1 MDLRIRDSLTTQER
15 EDALDD
21 LLKHGFFTQIRL
33 TLTEGVLLVS
43 FALLLGA
50 SNVVI
55 GILAAIPSLAQLLQI
70 PSVFLVEK
78 YHERKKLDLITTS
91 LNRFALLLMAL
102 IPFIA
107 ESAAGLLLLIISVF
121 LQATFVAIGS
131 PAWNSWLRDL
141 VPQDRL
147 GSYFS
152 KRLSI
157 STAVGVPVSLLAGVF
172 VDYWALQNT
181 SAPLV
186 GYSVLFL
193 VAILSGVFAI
203 YYIFKIPE
211 PRLYTAD
218 FKRSFRES
226 ITQPFQ
232 DENFGN
238 LMRFSFV
245 WTLSTALA
253 APFFSVYLLSQLGLS
268 VPSAIFFTVLT
279 QTASIGFFRL
289 WGRLSD
295 RYSNKSVLQVTVP
308 MYMIGVLL
316 WTFTTLPGYHV
327 FTIPLLLV
335 IHTLTGISSAGVVLT
350 SGNIGL
356 KLAPRGESTSYLAA
370 RGIVIAIA
378 GAIAPFVGGMLAD
391 FFSLRQ
397 LSFTVIWTAP
407 EGVVQFFTFHLGGLD
422 FVFVI
427 SVVVGV
433 YALHRLALVKE
444 TGEVDERIVLD
455 AILEETRRSVKTLST
470 VDGLR
475 QTFQLPIRQ
484 RREDQKKRKARFE

>member
-1 MDLRIRDSLTTQER
+1 MEER
-15 EDALDD
+15 EEALDD

-50 SNVVI
+50 SNIVI
-55 GILAAIPSLAQLLQI
+55 GILAAIPSLAQLLQV
-70 PSVFLVEK
+70 PSIFLVEK
-78 YHERKKLDLITTS
+78 YHERKKINLITTC
-91 LNRFALLLMAL
+91 LNRLALLLMAL
-102 IPFIA
+102 VPFIA
-107 ESAAGLLLLIISVF
+107 ESAAGLLLLVLAVF

-131 PAWNSWLRDL
+131 PGWNSWLRDL

-152 KRLSI
+152 KRLSL

-172 VDYWALQNT
+172 VDLWALQNS
-181 SAPLV
+181 SAPLI
-186 GYSVLFL
+186 GYSMLFL
-193 VAILSGVFAI
+193 VAILSGVI
-203 YYIFKIPE
+203 GVYYVYKIPE
-211 PRLYTAD
+211 PKMSTPD
-218 FKRSFRES
+218 SKRTFRVMV
-226 ITQPFQ
+226 TQPFH

-253 APFFSVYLLSQLGLS
+253 APFFSVYLLSQLGLN
-268 VPSAIFFTVLT
+268 VPSAIIFTVLT
-279 QTASIGFFRL
+279 QVASIIFFRL

-308 MYMIGVLL
+308 MYMVGVLL
-316 WTFTTLPGYHV
+316 WTFTTLPSYHL
-327 FTIPLLLV
+327 FTIPLLLI
-335 IHTLTGISSAGVVLT
+335 IHALTGISSAGVVLT

-356 KLAPRGESTSYLAA
+356 KLAPRGEATSYLAA
-370 RGIVIAIA
+370 RGIVIAVA
-378 GAIAPFVGGMLAD
+378 GAVAPFIGGLLAD
-391 FFSLRQ
+391 FFSSRQ
-397 LSFTVIWTAP
+397 LSFTVIWSAP
-407 EGVVQFFTFHLGGLD
+407 EGILQFFTFHLGGLD

-427 SVVVGV
+427 SVIVGI

-444 TGEVDERIVLD
+444 TGEVNERIVLD
-455 AILEETRRSVKTLST
+455 AILEETRRGVKTLST

-475 QTFQLPIRQ
+475 QTFQIPIRQ
-484 RREDQKKRKARFE
+484 RREERRKKGAKFE